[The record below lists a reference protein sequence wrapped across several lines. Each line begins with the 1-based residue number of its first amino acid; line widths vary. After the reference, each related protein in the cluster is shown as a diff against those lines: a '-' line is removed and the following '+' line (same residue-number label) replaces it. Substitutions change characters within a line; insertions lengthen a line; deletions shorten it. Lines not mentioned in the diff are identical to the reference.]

1 MSNTELKKLLDRDR
15 SQPVPTAEII
25 FARVSP
31 EHKLRIVSTL
41 KELGEVVAV
50 TGDGVN
56 DAPALKRADI
66 GIAMGISGTDV
77 AKEASNMV
85 LSDDSFETI
94 VTAIKEGRTIYENL
108 KKFVFYIFSTNL
120 SELFVVFAA
129 ILLNLPMPLT
139 AILILFINLTTDILP
154 AIALGIEQPEHDV
167 MHKKPRNVHQKILSK
182 SFITRLTII
191 GSTIGIIVTGV
202 YLWTLSR
209 FGWTFQQLT
218 TLDPADHV
226 KAITITFVLLAAL
239 EMANVFN
246 SRSEC
251 QSVFKMPFFSNPK
264 LVWAVA
270 ASLLLTVLV
279 VEVPALQQYL
289 HTTH

>member
-167 MHKKPRNVHQKILSK
+167 MHKKPRNVHQK
-182 SFITRLTII
+182 
-191 GSTIGIIVTGV
+191 
-202 YLWTLSR
+202 
-209 FGWTFQQLT
+209 
-218 TLDPADHV
+218 
-226 KAITITFVLLAAL
+226 
-239 EMANVFN
+239 
-246 SRSEC
+246 
-251 QSVFKMPFFSNPK
+251 FK
-264 LVWAVA
+264 
-270 ASLLLTVLV
+270 
-279 VEVPALQQYL
+279 
-289 HTTH
+289 